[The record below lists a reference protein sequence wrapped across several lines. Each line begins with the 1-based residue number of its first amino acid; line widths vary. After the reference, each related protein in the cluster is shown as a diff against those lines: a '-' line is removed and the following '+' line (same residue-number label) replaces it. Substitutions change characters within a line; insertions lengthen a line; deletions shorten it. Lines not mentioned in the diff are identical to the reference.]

1 MEELLDFAVRN
12 YLLFA
17 ALLAIITL
25 IAFTELRRFTQGYK
39 IITPTEAVTL
49 INRQEALVLDVR
61 TANERSQGSIINA
74 KHVPLDALSQQ
85 ADNLTK
91 DKDKPVLVFCKMGN
105 RSSGACK
112 LLLKNSYTDVYN
124 LKGGINAW
132 INDQLPIT
140 KK

>member
-1 MEELLDFAVRN
+1 MEEFLDFAVRN

-17 ALLAIITL
+17 ALLAIIAL
-25 IAFTELRRFTQGYK
+25 IAFTEVRRFTQGYK
-39 IITPTEAVTL
+39 IITPAEAVTL
-49 INRQEALVLDVR
+49 INRKEALVLDVR

-74 KHVPLDALSQQ
+74 KHVPINVLPQQ

-91 DKDKPVLVFCKMGN
+91 DKDQPILVFCKMGN